1 MHLFFQKG
9 IVAMDNKNRFIRL
22 VGISGFTT
30 AEIENRINE
39 TVRSIQ
45 ANGGKVVSMFPQNV
59 SGADVY
65 QIIYESMSEITENT
79 KQKGEEERE

>member
-22 VGISGFTT
+22 IGISGFSA
-30 AEIENRINE
+30 AEIENKVNKA
-39 TVRSIQ
+39 VRSIQ
-45 ANGGKVVSMFPQNV
+45 ENDGKVVSMFPQNV

-65 QIIYESMSEITENT
+65 
-79 KQKGEEERE
+79 

>member
-1 MHLFFQKG
+1 
-9 IVAMDNKNRFIRL
+9 MDNKNRFIRL

-59 SGADVY
+59 RGADVY
-65 QIIYESMSEITENT
+65 QIIYESTSEITENT

>member
-22 VGISGFTT
+22 VGISGFTP

-45 ANGGKVVSMFPQNV
+45 ENDGKVVSMFPQNV
-59 SGADVY
+59 SGMDVY
-65 QIIYESMSEITENT
+65 QIIYESTSEITENT
-79 KQKGEEERE
+79 VQKGTGDNE

>member
-1 MHLFFQKG
+1 
-9 IVAMDNKNRFIRL
+9 MDNKNRFIRL